1 MGKRHR
7 ERKAYILALLLL
19 ICSAQPFLWFGMT
32 YLRQQEAIPAGG
44 MGARETK
51 LIALTF
57 DDGPMRSTTTALL
70 DGLAQRGVSATF
82 FLIGCNVDG
91 NEDLILR
98 MDREGHQIGIHSANH
113 KMLTGLNRADFYE
126 EVGALRLRLE
136 TLLGHNSL
144 LLRPPYGI
152 IDEGV
157 QRMAEAPIIL
167 GSIDPEDW
175 SDEDTARQVS
185 HIVSRAGDGDIILLH
200 DIYPSSVETALQVV
214 DALLQEGFYF
224 VTIDQLFAAKGIE
237 LEKGKVYM
245 NAYG

>member
-1 MGKRHR
+1 MGKRR
-7 ERKAYILALLLL
+7 TKWKSYTLALLFLV
-19 ICSAQPFLWFGMT
+19 CSALLFLWYGMAS
-32 YLRQQEAIPAGG
+32 RREAVTTGG
-44 MGARETK
+44 MGVTETK

-57 DDGPMRSTTTALL
+57 DDGPKRSTTTALL
-70 DGLAQRGVSATF
+70 DGLSQRGVCATF
-82 FLIGCNVDG
+82 FLIGRNVDG

-98 MDREGHQIGIHSANH
+98 MDQEGHQIGIHSTNH
-113 KMLTGLNRADFYE
+113 KTLTGLNQADFYE

-152 IDEGV
+152 IDAGV
-157 QRMAEAPIIL
+157 KRMAEAPIIL
-167 GSIDPEDW
+167 WSIDPEDW

-185 HIVSRAGDGDIILLH
+185 HIVSRAKDGDIILLH

-214 DALLQEGFYF
+214 DSLLQEGFYF

-237 LEKGKVYM
+237 LKEGEVYM
-245 NAYG
+245 NAYT